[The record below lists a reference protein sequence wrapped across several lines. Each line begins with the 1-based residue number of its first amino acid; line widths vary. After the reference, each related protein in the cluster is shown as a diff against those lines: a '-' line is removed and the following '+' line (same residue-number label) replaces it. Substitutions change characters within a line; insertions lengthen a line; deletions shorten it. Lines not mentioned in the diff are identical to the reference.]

1 MRLKRED
8 SVPDIA
14 RIASLGRQ
22 RDFSLPR
29 FRRALDA
36 LCRHSDEAEVLC
48 RVLADWTGLSLTA
61 AEARREW
68 EEIERSLPTLRERLG
83 APLGL
88 PTILLHHFHSKKGLL
103 TEPRVVSE
111 RDLAVLR
118 VNAMT
123 DPLTGLYNRRFLL
136 EHLGREISRA
146 ERSDGIVAIV
156 MMDLKGFKSINDRY
170 GHPAGDSVLV
180 RTARVI
186 RQSLRAIDAGCRWGG
201 DEFVV
206 VLPNTS
212 FLLAFGIAERIRR
225 KVAAS
230 ALPARAGLRMG
241 VHYGI
246 ASYPTDGRTIDFLLK
261 VADLRLYHCREQSN
275 FGPDRRSHPRFAP
288 DDMNLRLAD
297 GREAPAWTVR
307 VLDVSYG
314 GVAFRASRKAKW
326 PPRWHAEVFRP
337 HDPQRPRVRLRALH
351 SLPLPDGGVRV
362 GCVYV

>member
-1 MRLKRED
+1 MK
-8 SVPDIA
+8 
-14 RIASLGRQ
+14 
-22 RDFSLPR
+22 
-29 FRRALDA
+29 
-36 LCRHSDEAEVLC
+36 
-48 RVLADWTGLSLTA
+48 
-61 AEARREW
+61 
-68 EEIERSLPTLRERLG
+68 
-83 APLGL
+83 
-88 PTILLHHFHSKKGLL
+88 
-103 TEPRVVSE
+103 EPRVVAE
-111 RDLAVLR
+111 EDLAVLR

-136 EHLGREISRA
+136 EHLAREISRA
-146 ERSDGIVAIV
+146 ERSEGIVAIV
-156 MMDLKGFKSINDRY
+156 MMDLKGFKSFNDRF
-170 GHPAGDSVLV
+170 GHPVGDSVLV

-212 FLLAFGIAERIRR
+212 FLAAFGVAERIRR

-230 ALPARAGLRMG
+230 ALPVHAGFKMG

-261 VADLRLYHCREQSN
+261 VSDLRLYHCRAQSN
-275 FGPDRRSHPRFAP
+275 FEGSDRRNYPRFAP

-297 GREAPAWTVR
+297 GREAPAWTAQ

-314 GVAFRASRKAKW
+314 GVAFRASHKAKW

-337 HDPQRPRVRLRALH
+337 NDPDRPRVRLRAIH